1 MKNQSSN
8 ALSLLVAMWVMSS
21 TCLLSQQL
29 TAELVKGK
37 IDEVLG
43 QLPRLLK
50 ADPSGVEAQ
59 RYLAK
64 NELTNSTILSY
75 FYGVESPLH
84 EPTPARQQRV
94 AEVEGFL
101 KAHEAVML
109 DLLHASSS
117 SNKAP
122 DQLHRLLMMTKP
134 TPEVKSA
141 LLEVIHSETSAQSAV
156 IDAYS
161 TIFNL
166 KLDDKAL
173 HQEIAQTFTHRHEL
187 HTRAELSRSL
197 LGSAM
202 TRWTLE
208 EAEPYFAEFL
218 SIPYKPE
225 NFPKRGGKVALS
237 SQYAMAASGLMAYGE
252 RGAKYS
258 ELLKARLAEL
268 DADSDGDAQNTAAVL
283 REVIPIVEGKVNP
296 KPIINFKG
304 QLLGVSQVAWPEW
317 RAAHGGTATSAPQSS
332 KAAPPIVQ
340 QPTSKAP
347 EAKPATTPREEPTP
361 SAPWSVI
368 VVLIVAAIGLLWLL
382 MKNRK

>member
-1 MKNQSSN
+1 
-8 ALSLLVAMWVMSS
+8 MWVLSS

-64 NELTNSTILSY
+64 NELTNNTILSY

-84 EPTPARQQRV
+84 EPTPERQQRV

-101 KAHEAVML
+101 NAHEAVML

-122 DQLHRLLMMTKP
+122 DQLHRLLILTKP
-134 TPEVKSA
+134 TPEVKGA
-141 LLEVIHSETSAQSAV
+141 LLEVIHSETAAQSAV

-173 HQEIAQTFTHRHEL
+173 HQEIAQTFAHRHEL
-187 HTRAELSRSL
+187 HTRAELSRFL

-268 DADSDGDAQNTAAVL
+268 EADSDGDAQNTAVVL

-332 KAAPPIVQ
+332 KPAPPIVQ
-340 QPTSKAP
+340 QPTSKAA
-347 EAKPATTPREEPTP
+347 EAKPTTSTRSEELTSSTP
-361 SAPWSVI
+361 GSII
-368 VVLIVAAIGLLWLL
+368 VVLIVAVIGLLWLL
-382 MKNRK
+382 LKRRS